1 MPILQL
7 CWLQWGSE
15 NQHPG
20 SWQCS
25 AAAVLELSGSAWHQL
40 GNLWLVVPGIS
51 VCPVPAWPGTAAA
64 HHMMTISGSPWSQ
77 STKQLLLGPI
87 NLRASWWCCGSC
99 SIVISS
105 CLCRKRAPSTTTRL
119 WLGHSGHHL
128 PPDGCRDPAQCL
140 LGEQQVKAAGKGDLC
155 KLLTEYG
162 VISRAF

>member
-25 AAAVLELSGSAWHQL
+25 AAAVLELSGNAWHQL

-51 VCPVPAWPGTAAA
+51 VCPVPAWPGAAAA

-87 NLRASWWCCGSC
+87 NLLSILVVLWELLDRYRQLFMQEEGTQHHYPALAGAQWASPPP
-99 SIVISS
+99 
-105 CLCRKRAPSTTTRL
+105 RRL
-119 WLGHSGHHL
+119 
-128 PPDGCRDPAQCL
+128 
-140 LGEQQVKAAGKGDLC
+140 
-155 KLLTEYG
+155 
-162 VISRAF
+162 